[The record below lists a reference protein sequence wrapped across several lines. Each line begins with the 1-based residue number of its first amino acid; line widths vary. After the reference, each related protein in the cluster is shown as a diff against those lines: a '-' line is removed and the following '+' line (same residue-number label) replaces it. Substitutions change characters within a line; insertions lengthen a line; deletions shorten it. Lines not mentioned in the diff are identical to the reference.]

1 MPSIESL
8 PYTRRTQGWSSKT
21 LNPSIE
27 NQEWN
32 IGLGFFET

>member
-32 IGLGFFET
+32 IGLGFFER